1 MCVPSPSSPNYNSL
15 KKSKKKK
22 DPFLPP
28 ISRIKYPDTRGA
40 AMRNRKRARRR
51 RRVQRR
57 KREDGGNLML
67 VVPTRAATPSWNG
80 YGARPTQSVG
90 HGPWS
95 MKHAG
100 MPRYALKC
108 KLVSHRVGVDGTSG
122 PSLLLSCIDATSPC
136 SREHLSEVC
145 TLSSPSL
152 LLLLTSSPFLVAWSV
167 PYTPRFFSAPRH
179 RNRISVTRR
188 PWVVGMPLC
197 PKVPFSPSLSSFH
210 RAFLLVSNPH
220 GEDPS
225 DSRLESLDS

>member
-1 MCVPSPSSPNYNSL
+1 
-15 KKSKKKK
+15 
-22 DPFLPP
+22 
-28 ISRIKYPDTRGA
+28 
-40 AMRNRKRARRR
+40 
-51 RRVQRR
+51 
-57 KREDGGNLML
+57 ML
-67 VVPTRAATPSWNG
+67 VVPARAATPSWNG

-122 PSLLLSCIDATSPC
+122 PSLLLSCPLDASTQRVRARGNTCPRCVRSP
-136 SREHLSEVC
+136 LP
-145 TLSSPSL
+145 LFSSS
-152 LLLLTSSPFLVAWSV
+152 SSPFLVAWSV

>member
-1 MCVPSPSSPNYNSL
+1 
-15 KKSKKKK
+15 
-22 DPFLPP
+22 
-28 ISRIKYPDTRGA
+28 
-40 AMRNRKRARRR
+40 
-51 RRVQRR
+51 
-57 KREDGGNLML
+57 ML
-67 VVPTRAATPSWNG
+67 VVPARAATPWWNG

-145 TLSSPSL
+145 TLSSLPLFSS
-152 LLLLTSSPFLVAWSV
+152 SSP
-167 PYTPRFFSAPRH
+167 
-179 RNRISVTRR
+179 RR
-188 PWVVGMPLC
+188 PFSSRGLYRIHRDSSLHHDTETASPWHGDRGSWGCRYALKC
-197 PKVPFSPSLSSFH
+197 RFSPSLSSFH